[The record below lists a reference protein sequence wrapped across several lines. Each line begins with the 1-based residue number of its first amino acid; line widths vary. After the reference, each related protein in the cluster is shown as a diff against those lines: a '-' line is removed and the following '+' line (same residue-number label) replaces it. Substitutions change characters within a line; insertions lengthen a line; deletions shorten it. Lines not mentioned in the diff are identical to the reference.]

1 MTKAEIGFDMDGVLI
16 PDHQYID
23 GLTDIEFYT
32 RLLVEKPMF
41 NPTYTFDVV
50 TARSEKDRDL
60 TAKWLLQLTKQPN
73 NLFMRANS
81 SETPAEFKFRIAT
94 EQNYKI
100 YVESDLQI
108 CKDMLQ
114 LVLKYKSDLRI
125 IHFDSW
131 VQQSF
136 VKTLFDIDDWK

>member
-1 MTKAEIGFDMDGVLI
+1 VTKVEIGFDMDGVLL

-32 RLLVEKPMF
+32 RLLSEKPMF
-41 NPTYTFDVV
+41 NPMYAFDVV

-60 TAKWLLQLTKQPN
+60 TAKWLLQLTRQPN
-73 NLFMRANS
+73 NLFMRADS
-81 SETPAEFKFRIAT
+81 SETPAEFKFKISVK
-94 EQNYKI
+94 QGYKI

-108 CKDMLQ
+108 CKDMLK
-114 LVLKYKSDLRI
+114 LILKNKVDLRV

-131 VQQSF
+131 VQQTFIRSF
-136 VKTLFDIDDWK
+136 FEIDDWK